1 MLIRI
6 CNSDNDINERAE
18 KQRHKKGTA
27 VHISLF
33 VVVPTSQLLK
43 LKNIDPFGY
52 FKFYHKNLHHFFR
65 NAHKKLVFSP
75 KIVIG
80 PYLHTNTS
88 EGQESR
94 LTAVFFE
101 KLLCWLNAI

>member
-43 LKNIDPFGY
+43 LKNIDPLRILNFH
-52 FKFYHKNLHHFFR
+52 HKNLHNFFR
-65 NAHKKLVFSP
+65 NAHKKLVFP
-75 KIVIG
+75 QK
-80 PYLHTNTS
+80 
-88 EGQESR
+88 
-94 LTAVFFE
+94 
-101 KLLCWLNAI
+101 